1 MDIKTKTTKPAS
13 LANRVCGR
21 HVLILLAALFTV
33 VAGVVYIQPLVAAPP
48 GPEKPISLNPENPHY
63 FLFRGRPA
71 VLITST
77 EHYGAV
83 MNMDF
88 YYPLYLNELQ
98 AHGFN
103 LTRLFSGVYVEDFA
117 AFNIA
122 RNTLAPAPLRFICP
136 WARST
141 EPGYAGGG
149 NKFDLNTWDPAY
161 FHRLKDFVAQ
171 AGKRGI
177 VVEMVLFCPYY
188 GDSQWDLSPIKASN
202 NIQGIGDLPRTKAL
216 TLGNGPLLAVQDA
229 MVRKFVTELR
239 DFDNV
244 YYEICN
250 EPYFGGV
257 TIAWQNHIAETIKS
271 AEASFAS
278 QHLIAQNISNGSK
291 KIEEPNPS
299 VSIFN
304 FHYSRPP
311 ESVAQNFGLNRV
323 ISDDET
329 GFRGTGDNPYRRE
342 GWDFI
347 LAGGA
352 VYDNL
357 DYSFTVAHEDGTF
370 KFPPTQPGGGGHAL
384 QVQLSILKKFIE
396 SFDFV
401 HMHPDNSGIKTVGK
415 AAGIYALTQPGKAYA
430 VYVDGGAPG
439 TTLLCDV
446 PAGRYHAEWIDTL
459 TGAIDKTEDVSH
471 AGGTLTLAS
480 PSYSEDVALKLLRW
494 GD

>member
-1 MDIKTKTTKPAS
+1 MTGPAT
-13 LANRVCGR
+13 
-21 HVLILLAALFTV
+21 LILSAALLSMVAGAVQIQSTLAAP
-33 VAGVVYIQPLVAAPP
+33 AEGVR
-48 GPEKPISLNPENPHY
+48 PIALDPQNPHY
-63 FLFRGRPA
+63 FLFRGRPT

-83 MNMDF
+83 MNADF
-88 YYPLYLNELQ
+88 YYPLYLSELQ
-98 AHGFN
+98 SYGFN
-103 LTRLFSGVYVEDFA
+103 LARLFSGVYVEDFA

-122 RNTLAPAPLRFICP
+122 RNTLAPAPMRFICP
-136 WARST
+136 WARSNQ
-141 EPGYAGGG
+141 PGYAGGG
-149 NKFDLNTWDPAY
+149 NKFDLHQWDPAY

-202 NIQGIGDLPRTKAL
+202 NIEGIGDLPRTKAL
-216 TLGNGPLLAVQDA
+216 TLGNGPLLAIQDA
-229 MVRKFVTELR
+229 MVRKIVTELR

-257 TIAWQNHIAETIKS
+257 TIAWQNHIAEIIKGT
-271 AEASFAS
+271 EAAFPVK
-278 QHLIAQNISNGSK
+278 HLIAQNISNGSK
-291 KIEEPNPS
+291 EIENPNLS

-311 ESVAQNFGLNRV
+311 QSVVMNFGLNRV

-329 GFRGTGDNPYRRE
+329 GFRGTGDSAYRRE

-357 DYSFTVAHEDGTF
+357 DYSFTVGHEDGTF
-370 KFPPTQPGGGGHAL
+370 KLPPTQPGGGGRTL
-384 QVQLSILKKFIE
+384 QAQLSNLKKFIE

-401 HMHPDNSGIKTVGK
+401 HMRPDDTDVKVLGSG
-415 AAGIYALTQPGKAYA
+415 AGIYVLANPPKVFA
-430 VYVDGGAPG
+430 VYIDGGGPG
-439 TTLLCDV
+439 TALQFNI
-446 PAGRYHAEWIDTL
+446 PAGRYHAEWINPR
-459 TGAIDKTEDVSH
+459 TGLV
-471 AGGTLTLAS
+471 AGESEENSGAEGKLTLHS
-480 PSYSEDVALKLLRW
+480 PQYAEDFALRVEQR
-494 GD
+494 

>member
-1 MDIKTKTTKPAS
+1 MKTKIQKPAA
-13 LANRVCGR
+13 LGNGRCGG
-21 HVLILLAALFTV
+21 HALIL
-33 VAGVVYIQPLVAAPP
+33 VAVLLSSVTGVAQVQSLLQP
-48 GPEKPISLNPENPHY
+48 KPISLNPENPHY
-63 FLFRGRPA
+63 FLFRSKPT
-71 VLITST
+71 VLISST

-83 MNMDF
+83 MNLDF

-98 AHGFN
+98 KHGFN

-122 RNTLAPAPLRFICP
+122 RNTLAPAPQRFVCP

-141 EPGYAGGG
+141 QPGYAGGG

-161 FHRLKDFVAQ
+161 FHRLKDFVVQ

-188 GDSQWDLSPIKASN
+188 HDQQWDLSPIKASN

-216 TLGNGPLLAVQDA
+216 TLDNGPLLAIQDA
-229 MVRKFVTELR
+229 MVRKIVTELR
-239 DFDNV
+239 EFDNV

-257 TIAWQNHIAETIKS
+257 AIDWQNHIAETIKS
-271 AEASFAS
+271 REAAFPA

-291 KIEEPNPS
+291 KIERPNPS
-299 VSIFN
+299 VSVFN

-311 ESVAQNFGLNRV
+311 ESVAQNVTLNRV

-329 GFRGTGDNPYRRE
+329 GFRGIKESAYRRE

-357 DYSFTVAHEDGTF
+357 DYSFTVGHEDGTF
-370 KFPPTQPGGGGHAL
+370 EFPSTQPGGGGHAL
-384 QVQLSILKKFIE
+384 QAQLSILKKFIE

-401 HMHPDNSGIKTVGK
+401 HMQPDNRDIKAVGS
-415 AAGIYALTQPGKAYA
+415 AAKVYALAQPGNAYA
-430 VYVDGGAPG
+430 VYVDGGNPG
-439 TTLLCDV
+439 TTLLCNV
-446 PAGRYHAEWIDTL
+446 PAGRYSAEWINPL
-459 TGAIDKTEDVSH
+459 SGAVEKSEEISH
-471 AGGTLTLAS
+471 GAGVLTLAS
-480 PSYSEDVALKLLRW
+480 PPYAEDVALKLRRQS
-494 GD
+494 D

>member
-1 MDIKTKTTKPAS
+1 MNNQAIQPKS
-13 LANRVCGR
+13 FRNRSRANRA
-21 HVLILLAALFTV
+21 LLLLAVLFS
-33 VAGVVYIQPLVAAPP
+33 VAAGFLPFKLLP
-48 GPEKPISLNPENPHY
+48 ATPTEPAKPISLNPENPHY
-63 FLFRGRPA
+63 FLFRGRPT

-88 YYPLYLNELQ
+88 YYPLYLNQLQ

-103 LTRLFSGVYVEDFA
+103 LTRLFSGIYVEDFA

-141 EPGYAGGG
+141 QPGYAGGG
-149 NKFDLNTWDPAY
+149 NKFDLHTWDPAY

-188 GDSQWDLSPIKASN
+188 GDSQWNLSPVKASN
-202 NIQGIGDLPRTKAL
+202 NIQDIGDLPRTKAL
-216 TLGNGPLLAVQDA
+216 TLDNGPLLAIQDA
-229 MVRKFVTELR
+229 MVRKIVTELR

-257 TIAWQNHIAETIKS
+257 TIAWQNHIAETIKNT
-271 AEASFAS
+271 EAPFPA

-291 KIEEPNPS
+291 KIEDPNPS

-311 ESVAQNFGLNRV
+311 ESVAMNFGLNRA
-323 ISDDET
+323 IADDET
-329 GFRGTGDNPYRRE
+329 GFRGTGDSAYRRE

-357 DYSFTVAHEDGTF
+357 DYSFTVGHEDGTF
-370 KFPPTQPGGGGHAL
+370 GFPSTQPGGGGHTL
-384 QVQLSILKKFIE
+384 QAQLSILKKFIE

-401 HMHPDNSGIKTVGK
+401 HMHPDNTDIKAIGN
-415 AAGIYALTQPGKAYA
+415 AAKIYVLAQPGKAYA
-430 VYVDGGAPG
+430 VYVDGGGPQ
-439 TTLLCDV
+439 TTLLCSV
-446 PAGRYHAEWIDTL
+446 PAGRYRAEWVNTR
-459 TGAIDKTEDVSH
+459 TGAINKAKDVSH
-471 AGGTLTLAS
+471 AGGVLTLAS
-480 PSYSEDVALKLLRW
+480 PTYSEDVALKLLR
-494 GD
+494 GGE

>member
-1 MDIKTKTTKPAS
+1 MKTRIAESAS
-13 LANRVCGR
+13 SRNRLSGTV
-21 HVLILLAALFTV
+21 VLIMLAALLLF
-33 VAGVVYIQPLVAAPP
+33 VAGVVPIESTLAAPAEP
-48 GPEKPISLNPENPHY
+48 PKPISLDPQNPHY
-63 FLFRGRPA
+63 FLFRGRPT

-83 MNMDF
+83 LNADF
-88 YYPLYLNELQ
+88 YYPIYLNELK

-103 LTRLFSGVYVEDFA
+103 LTRLFSGVYVENFG
-117 AFNIA
+117 AFKIA
-122 RNTLAPAPLRFICP
+122 RNTLAPAPMRFLCP

-141 EPGYAGGG
+141 QPGYAGGG
-149 NKFDLNTWDPAY
+149 NKFDLRKWDPAY
-161 FHRLKDFVAQ
+161 FNRLKDFVAQ

-216 TLGNGPLLAVQDA
+216 TLHNGPLLAIQDA
-229 MVRKFVTELR
+229 MVRKIVTELR
-239 DFDNV
+239 NFDNV

-257 TIAWQNHIAETIKS
+257 TIPWQNHIAETIKS
-271 AEASFAS
+271 TEAAFPVK
-278 QHLIAQNISNGSK
+278 HLIAQNISNGSK
-291 KIEEPNPS
+291 KIENPNPL

-311 ESVAQNFGLNRV
+311 KSVAMNYGLNRV

-329 GFRGTGDNPYRRE
+329 GFRGTGNSPYRRE

-357 DYSFTVAHEDGTF
+357 DYSYTVGHENGTF
-370 KFPPTQPGGGGHAL
+370 KFPPTQPGGGGHTL
-384 QVQLSILKKFIE
+384 QAQLSILKKFID

-401 HMHPDNSGIKTVGK
+401 HMHPDHSDIKAVGN
-415 AAGIYALTQPGKAYA
+415 AAKIYALAQPGKAYA
-430 VYVDGGAPG
+430 VYVDGGGPS
-439 TTLLCDV
+439 TTLLCNV

-459 TGAIDKTEDVSH
+459 TGAISKTEDVSH
-471 AGGTLTLAS
+471 AGGILTLAS
-480 PSYSEDVALKLLRW
+480 PPYSEDIALRLVRQ
-494 GD
+494 

>member
-1 MDIKTKTTKPAS
+1 MRNHIAKPSAFENGVCVRLALLLVMVLLMLAAVVAQAYSLHAAPSGQTKP
-13 LANRVCGR
+13 
-21 HVLILLAALFTV
+21 IALD
-33 VAGVVYIQPLVAAPP
+33 
-48 GPEKPISLNPENPHY
+48 PENPHY
-63 FLFRGRPA
+63 FLFRGRPT

-98 AHGFN
+98 SRGFN

-136 WARST
+136 WARSAQ
-141 EPGYAGGG
+141 PGYTGGG
-149 NKFDLNTWDPAY
+149 NKFDLHTWDPAY

-188 GDSQWDLSPIKASN
+188 GDSQWDISPVKASN
-202 NIQGIGDLPRTKAL
+202 NVQGIGDLPRTKAL
-216 TLGNGPLLAVQDA
+216 TLENGPLLAIQDD
-229 MVRKFVTELR
+229 MVRKIVAELR
-239 DFDNV
+239 NFDNV

-257 TIAWQNHIAETIKS
+257 TMAWQDHIAETIKNT
-271 AEASFAS
+271 EATFTA
-278 QHLIAQNISNGSK
+278 QHLIAQNISNGSR
-291 KIEEPNPS
+291 KIERPNPS

-311 ESVAQNFGLNRV
+311 ESVRQNFGLNRV

-329 GFRGTGDNPYRRE
+329 GFRGTSDSPYRRE

-357 DYSFTVAHEDGTF
+357 DYSFTVGHEDGTF
-370 KFPPTQPGGGGHAL
+370 EFPPAQPGGGGHAL
-384 QVQLSILKKFIE
+384 QIQLSALKKFIE
-396 SFDFV
+396 GFDFV
-401 HMHPDNSGIKTVGK
+401 HMHPDNRDFKAVGNTAK
-415 AAGIYALTQPGKAYA
+415 IYVLAQPGKAYA
-430 VYVDGGAPG
+430 VYVDGGNPG
-439 TTLLCDV
+439 TTLLCNI
-446 PAGRYHAEWIDTL
+446 PAGRYHAEWINTL
-459 TGAIDKTEDVSH
+459 TGTVDMLQDVSH
-471 AGGTLTLAS
+471 AGGVLTLAS
-480 PSYSEDVALKLLRW
+480 PPYAEDVALKLVRQAE
-494 GD
+494 

>member
-1 MDIKTKTTKPAS
+1 MKTKSTKFMS
-13 LANRVCGR
+13 LGDRVRGR
-21 HVLILLAALFTV
+21 HVLILLAVLFAF
-33 VAGVVYIQPLVAAPP
+33 VAGIVPTQLQLAAPQEP
-48 GPEKPISLNPENPHY
+48 AKPISLNPEDPHY
-63 FLFRGRPA
+63 FLFRGRPT

-88 YYPLYLNELQ
+88 YYPLYLNELH
-98 AHGFN
+98 AHGFK

-141 EPGYAGGG
+141 QPGYAGGG
-149 NKFDLNTWDPAY
+149 NKFDLHTWDPAY

-188 GDSQWDLSPIKASN
+188 HHQQWNLSPIKASN

-216 TLGNGPLLAVQDA
+216 TLENGPLLAIQDA
-229 MVRKFVTELR
+229 LVRKIVTELR

-257 TIAWQNHIAETIKS
+257 TIAWQNHIADTIKS
-271 AEASFAS
+271 TEASFPA

-304 FHYSRPP
+304 FHYSQPP
-311 ESVAQNFGLNRV
+311 ESVAQNFAVNRV

-329 GFRGTGDNPYRRE
+329 GFRGTGDSPYRRE

-347 LAGGA
+347 LAGG
-352 VYDNL
+352 
-357 DYSFTVAHEDGTF
+357 
-370 KFPPTQPGGGGHAL
+370 GHPL
-384 QVQLSILKKFIE
+384 QAQLSILKKFIE

-401 HMHPDNSGIKTVGK
+401 HMHPDDPDIKAVGN
-415 AAGIYALTQPGKAYA
+415 AARIYALAQPGKAYA
-430 VYVDGGAPG
+430 VYVDGGSPG
-439 TTLLCDV
+439 TTLLCNV
-446 PAGRYHAEWIDTL
+446 PAGRYHAEWINTL
-459 TGAIDKTEDVSH
+459 TGVVDKTEDVSH
-471 AGGTLTLAS
+471 AGGVLALAS
-480 PSYSEDVALKLLRW
+480 PSYSEDVALRLVRLGK
-494 GD
+494 

>member
-1 MDIKTKTTKPAS
+1 MKTITVKSARCRNRTAGPAS
-13 LANRVCGR
+13 
-21 HVLILLAALFTV
+21 LILLAALLSV
-33 VAGVVYIQPLVAAPP
+33 VAGVVHIQSTFAAPA
-48 GPEKPISLNPENPHY
+48 ETARPISLDPQNPHY
-63 FLFRGRPA
+63 FLFRGKPT

-83 MNMDF
+83 MNADF

-98 AHGFN
+98 SYGFN

-122 RNTLAPAPLRFICP
+122 RNTLAPAPMRFICP
-136 WARST
+136 WARSAQ
-141 EPGYAGGG
+141 PGYAGGG
-149 NKFDLNTWDPAY
+149 NKFDLHQWDPAY

-188 GDSQWDLSPIKASN
+188 ADSQWDLSPIKASN

-216 TLGNGPLLAVQDA
+216 TLDNGPLLAIQDA
-229 MVRKFVTELR
+229 MVRKIVTELR
-239 DFDNV
+239 DFDNL

-257 TIAWQNHIAETIKS
+257 TITWQNHIAETIMSTK
-271 AEASFAS
+271 AAFPAR
-278 QHLIAQNISNGSK
+278 HLIAQNISNGSK
-291 KIEEPNPS
+291 KIKDPNPS

-311 ESVAQNFGLNRV
+311 ESVAMNFGLDRA

-329 GFRGTGDNPYRRE
+329 GFRGTGNGPYRRE

-357 DYSFTVAHEDGTF
+357 DYSFTVGHEDGTF
-370 KFPPTQPGGGGHAL
+370 GFPSTQPGGGGHAL
-384 QVQLSILKKFIE
+384 RAQLSILKKFIE

-401 HMHPDNSGIKTVGK
+401 HMRPDETDVKVLGSK
-415 AAGIYALTQPGKAYA
+415 ARIYVLAKRPKVFA
-430 VYVDGGAPG
+430 VYIDGGGPQTA
-439 TTLLCDV
+439 LQFNV
-446 PAGRYHAEWIDTL
+446 PAGRYHAEWINPR
-459 TGAIDKTEDVSH
+459 TGLVAEESEDNSGTE
-471 AGGTLTLAS
+471 GKLTLHS
-480 PSYSEDVALKLLRW
+480 PQYLDDIALRVEQR
-494 GD
+494 

>member
-1 MDIKTKTTKPAS
+1 MPGPA
-13 LANRVCGR
+13 
-21 HVLILLAALFTV
+21 VLILAAALLSV
-33 VAGVVYIQPLVAAPP
+33 VAGVVQIPSTLAAPA
-48 GPEKPISLNPENPHY
+48 ETSKPISLDPQNPHY
-63 FLFRGRPA
+63 FLFRGRPT

-83 MNMDF
+83 LNADF

-98 AHGFN
+98 SYGFN

-122 RNTLAPAPLRFICP
+122 RNTLAPAPMRFICP
-136 WARST
+136 WARSNQ
-141 EPGYAGGG
+141 PGYAGGG
-149 NKFDLNTWDPAY
+149 NKFDLHQWDPAY

-202 NIQGIGDLPRTKAL
+202 NIEGIGDLPRTKAL
-216 TLGNGPLLAVQDA
+216 TLGNGPLLAIQDA
-229 MVRKFVTELR
+229 MVRKIVTELR

-257 TIAWQNHIAETIKS
+257 TIAWQNHIAEIIKGT
-271 AEASFAS
+271 EAAFPVK
-278 QHLIAQNISNGSK
+278 HLIAQNISNGSK
-291 KIEEPNPS
+291 EIENPNLS

-311 ESVAQNFGLNRV
+311 QSVVMNFGLNRV

-329 GFRGTGDNPYRRE
+329 GFRGTGDSAYRRE

-352 VYDNL
+352 VYGNL
-357 DYSFTVAHEDGTF
+357 DYSFTVGHEDGTF
-370 KFPPTQPGGGGHAL
+370 KLPPTQPGGGGRTL
-384 QVQLSILKKFIE
+384 QAQLSNLKKFIE
-396 SFDFV
+396 DFDFV
-401 HMHPDNSGIKTVGK
+401 HMHPDDTDVKVLGSK
-415 AAGIYALTQPGKAYA
+415 AKIYVLAKPPKVFA
-430 VYVDGGAPG
+430 VYIDGGGPQ
-439 TTLLCDV
+439 TSLEFTV
-446 PAGRYHAEWIDTL
+446 PAGRYHAEWINPR
-459 TGAIDKTEDVSH
+459 TGLV
-471 AGGTLTLAS
+471 AGESDGISGSEGKLTLRS
-480 PSYSEDVALKLLRW
+480 PQYLDDIALRVEQR
-494 GD
+494 